1 MPTPQSYFKDC
12 GGDFTKLR
20 LTPVTPWIAVYQ
32 APLSM
37 GFPGQ
42 EYCSELPFPSPGDL
56 PDSGI
61 KLVSPALAGE
71 FFTTEPPGKPIRQY
85 LSFYD
90 WLISFSIT
98 SSRFNHAVAH
108 GMVAFLF
115 KA

>member
-56 PDSGI
+56 LHPEI
-61 KLVSPALAGE
+61 EPVSPALQADSLSIQYMAL
-71 FFTTEPPGKPIRQY
+71 FFSFFVHHCLANKPQ
-85 LSFYD
+85 S
-90 WLISFSIT
+90 T
-98 SSRFNHAVAH
+98 VN
-108 GMVAFLF
+108 
-115 KA
+115 

>member
-42 EYCSELPFPSPGDL
+42 EYCSELPFPSPGDIL
-56 PDSGI
+56 NPEI
-61 KLVSPALAGE
+61 KPESPALAGG
-71 FFTTEPPGKPIRQY
+71 FITTESPGKP
-85 LSFYD
+85 LSLYY
-90 WLISFSIT
+90 
-98 SSRFNHAVAH
+98 
-108 GMVAFLF
+108 
-115 KA
+115 KAPKH